1 MIKKGVWEVEGAA
14 FWCHILR
21 PGTLMSLITHELFLL
36 PRLRKRRH
44 YHEVSVLCGVPP
56 HPWNAPRYFCF
67 TQRAVWRRACPLS
80 ACCCSLR
87 PCQRISALPGSSTC
101 LPWSCSH
108 SAPVGDCFVCEVGF
122 GFISADFMLLLHEV
136 LVVLGSPVLLSRTDV
151 GLAVGFPHLA
161 AFPLPDRSVPRPCAH
176 AQKIEPGAR
185 PWQGELCQNS
195 LTNPLFSAI
204 YTHWAHP
211 VSDQWML
218 VEATQGAGGRG
229 SHASGLM
236 RLSISATSSEVA
248 RKMEAGLAG

>member
-1 MIKKGVWEVEGAA
+1 M
-14 FWCHILR
+14 
-21 PGTLMSLITHELFLL
+21 
-36 PRLRKRRH
+36 
-44 YHEVSVLCGVPP
+44 
-56 HPWNAPRYFCF
+56 
-67 TQRAVWRRACPLS
+67 
-80 ACCCSLR
+80 
-87 PCQRISALPGSSTC
+87 
-101 LPWSCSH
+101 
-108 SAPVGDCFVCEVGF
+108 GDCFVCEVGF

-136 LVVLGSPVLLSRTDV
+136 LVVLGSPVLLSHTDV

-248 RKMEAGLAG
+248 RKMEAGLAC